1 MRQGI
6 KLAKMEK
13 TRGTVPRKTWDHVRE
28 AAHPSSTALPRAR
41 LSLMATLENKGSWEG
56 PADPQQEA
64 SGVRNS
70 RQGQSLSQH
79 PGTKTTI
86 WFAKDTQASTQPTH
100 GGRGTDV
107 PNKGNSVTKSRRA
120 ALPEP
125 ILTQHHRLRGGVTRL
140 SASVCGPTSVR
151 AESGSSGA
159 SSASLSCP
167 TPKGGLH
174 LCTRSSSC
182 GSCLFSK
189 PHSLDLPVLPSNLT
203 SRNFLNYFITARLVT
218 E

>member
-28 AAHPSSTALPRAR
+28 AAHPSSTALPPAR
-41 LSLMATLENKGSWEG
+41 LSLMATLENEGSWEG

-107 PNKGNSVTKSRRA
+107 PNKGKCHK
-120 ALPEP
+120 E
-125 ILTQHHRLRGGVTRL
+125 Q
-140 SASVCGPTSVR
+140 
-151 AESGSSGA
+151 ESGPARADPNTAPSTPRRSNATLSLSLRTNKRESRVRQQWCQPCQPLLPDSEGRP
-159 SSASLSCP
+159 SSALVRPPVAPVCSLSL
-167 TPKGGLH
+167 TPWT
-174 LCTRSSSC
+174 CQ
-182 GSCLFSK
+182 
-189 PHSLDLPVLPSNLT
+189 
-203 SRNFLNYFITARLVT
+203 YFRVT
-218 E
+218 